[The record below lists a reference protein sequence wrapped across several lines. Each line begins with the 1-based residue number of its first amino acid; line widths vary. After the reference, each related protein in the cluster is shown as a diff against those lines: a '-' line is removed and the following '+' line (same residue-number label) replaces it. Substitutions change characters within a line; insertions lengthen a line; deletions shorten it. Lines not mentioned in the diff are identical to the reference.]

1 MCEWS
6 EWREGARKGV
16 RIEAMTARCVCVCEC
31 ECECDC
37 ECMSAWLARS
47 MMMECECDRDCECAK
62 CVAGEI

>member
-6 EWREGARKGV
+6 EWREGTCKGV
-16 RIEAMTARCVCVCEC
+16 RIEAMTARCLCEC

-37 ECMSAWLARS
+37 ECAQCVAGEIHDD
-47 MMMECECDRDCECAK
+47 ECECDRDCECAQ